1 MTDFVN
7 RLSSTSPTLVDFY
20 ATWCGPCQMMHPI
33 LEQLQKSIGDKCKIE
48 KVDIDKEP
56 DVAALYQVRSVPT
69 LILFHNGEVKWRA
82 TGVRPASDLKY
93 IIDQYCQ

>member
-1 MTDFVN
+1 MNDFVN

-33 LEQLQKSIGDKCKIE
+33 LEQLQKLIGDKCKIE
-48 KVDIDKEP
+48 KVDIDKES

-69 LILFHNGEVKWRA
+69 LILFVNGEVKWRA
-82 TGVRPASDLKY
+82 TGVRPASDLKN
-93 IIDQYCQ
+93 IIDKYC